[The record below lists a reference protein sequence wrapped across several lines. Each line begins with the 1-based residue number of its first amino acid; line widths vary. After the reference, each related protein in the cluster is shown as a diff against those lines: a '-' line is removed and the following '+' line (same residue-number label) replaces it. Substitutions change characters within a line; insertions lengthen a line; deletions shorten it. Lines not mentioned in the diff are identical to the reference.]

1 MKTVLLLS
9 LLILLAAG
17 GYYAGRLHSPAP
29 ADAGRATPAAVYQC
43 PMHPWI
49 KSDQSDA
56 KCTIC
61 GMALVAA
68 TGAGNGSAA
77 AVDPNLVTL
86 TTAQAAVT
94 GVRTDAVRRAPLQR
108 GLRVNGVIDDDDT
121 RHRILAARVPGRIEK
136 LRRLLQSTRNDRA
149 RRRSGP
155 FTHRRRVRRVVPTV
169 RSSHSLVPATV
180 SP

>member
-17 GYYAGRLHSPAP
+17 GYYAGRLHSHAP
-29 ADAGRATPAAVYQC
+29 ADTDSPASAAVYQC

-49 KSDQSDA
+49 KSDQADA

-68 TGAGNGSAA
+68 SASA
-77 AVDPNLVTL
+77 TANDATVDPNLVTL
-86 TTAQAAVT
+86 TPAQAAVT
-94 GVRTDAVRRAPLQR
+94 GVKTDTVRRAPLQR

-121 RHRILAARVPGRIEK
+121 RHRILADGGA
-136 LRRLLQSTRNDRA
+136 
-149 RRRSGP
+149 
-155 FTHRRRVRRVVPTV
+155 
-169 RSSHSLVPATV
+169 
-180 SP
+180 